1 MHCYLHSYFQAL
13 QVLNEAVD
21 HSKQQVPAQTLLFNN
36 REVSQRVGR
45 MKKMKSGIEGVD
57 SSGAVHQFLEGE
69 DPLFFSTRLHDV
81 KCIPLY
87 FTEVVQFP
95 QQARVYRHSNT
106 EEGEE
111 EDSLENLSTITI
123 AEVTRG
129 NRLVVRKLDSRDQ
142 LGPNFTVPLDAN
154 LKVFSHSHEAC
165 MTGGEGSN
173 TCASLSNC
181 RWLPYD
187 YRMVTCWTEFQISDA

>member
-1 MHCYLHSYFQAL
+1 MSSTSPKALLPALVYFQAL
-13 QVLNEAVD
+13 KVLNEAVD
-21 HSKQQVPAQTLLFNN
+21 HNKQQVPAQTLLFNI
-36 REVSQRVGR
+36 REISQRVGQ

-57 SSGAVHQFLEGE
+57 CSGTVHQFLEGKH
-69 DPLFFSTRLHDV
+69 PLFFSTRLYDV

-111 EDSLENLSTITI
+111 EDSLKNLSTITI
-123 AEVTRG
+123 AAVTCG
-129 NRLVVRKLDSRDQ
+129 KRLVVRKLDSRDQ

-154 LKVFSHSHEAC
+154 SKVLSRSHVAY
-165 MTGGEGSN
+165 MT
-173 TCASLSNC
+173 
-181 RWLPYD
+181 
-187 YRMVTCWTEFQISDA
+187 

>member
-1 MHCYLHSYFQAL
+1 
-13 QVLNEAVD
+13 
-21 HSKQQVPAQTLLFNN
+21 
-36 REVSQRVGR
+36 

-57 SSGAVHQFLEGE
+57 SSGTVHQFLEGE
-69 DPLFFSTRLHDV
+69 DPLFFSTRLHDL

-123 AEVTRG
+123 AEVTHG

-165 MTGGEGSN
+165 MTGGEGST
-173 TCASLSNC
+173 TCTSLSNLGGC
-181 RWLPYD
+181 HK
-187 YRMVTCWTEFQISDA
+187 TTERSPVGQSFRSAMHDQVQVMSQSCSHC

>member
-1 MHCYLHSYFQAL
+1 MHCYLHWPFQAL
-13 QVLNEAVD
+13 KVLNEAVD
-21 HSKQQVPAQTLLFNN
+21 HNKWQVPVQTILFNI
-36 REVSQRVGR
+36 RKISRKVGL
-45 MKKMKSGIEGVD
+45 MQKVKSGIEGVD
-57 SSGAVHQFLEGE
+57 CSGTVHQFLEDE
-69 DPLFFSTRLHDV
+69 DPLFFSTRLYDV

-154 LKVFSHSHEAC
+154 VKVFSHSHVAC
-165 MTGGEGSN
+165 MTLERAK
-173 TCASLSNC
+173 CLYFP
-181 RWLPYD
+181 L
-187 YRMVTCWTEFQISDA
+187 QL

>member
-1 MHCYLHSYFQAL
+1 MYTHCMCPNALLPALVYFQAL
-13 QVLNEAVD
+13 KVLNETVD
-21 HSKQQVPAQTLLFNN
+21 HSKQQVPAQTLLFNI
-36 REVSQRVGR
+36 REVSQKVRW
-45 MKKMKSGIEGVD
+45 MQKMKSGIEGVD
-57 SSGAVHQFLEGE
+57 CSGTVHQFLEGE
-69 DPLFFSTRLHDV
+69 DPLFFSTRLYDV

-87 FTEVVQFP
+87 FTKVVQFP
-95 QQARVYRHSNT
+95 QPARVYRHSNT

-111 EDSLENLSTITI
+111 EDALENLSTITI

-129 NRLVVRKLDSRDQ
+129 KRLVVRKLDSRDQ

-165 MTGGEGSN
+165 MTGGEDSN

-181 RWLPYD
+181 RWLP
-187 YRMVTCWTEFQISDA
+187 

>member
-1 MHCYLHSYFQAL
+1 MSYSSCERKYIVVLWPLQAL
-13 QVLNEAVD
+13 KVLNEAVD
-21 HSKQQVPAQTLLFNN
+21 HSKQQVPAQTLLFNI
-36 REVSQRVGR
+36 REISQKVRW
-45 MKKMKSGIEGVD
+45 MQKMKSGIEGVD
-57 SSGAVHQFLEGE
+57 SSGTVHQFLEGE
-69 DPLFFSTRLHDV
+69 DSLFFSTRLHDL

-111 EDSLENLSTITI
+111 EDSLKNLSTITI

-129 NRLVVRKLDSRDQ
+129 KRLVVRKLGSRDQ

-165 MTGGEGSN
+165 MTGGEDSN

-181 RWLPYD
+181 RWLP
-187 YRMVTCWTEFQISDA
+187 